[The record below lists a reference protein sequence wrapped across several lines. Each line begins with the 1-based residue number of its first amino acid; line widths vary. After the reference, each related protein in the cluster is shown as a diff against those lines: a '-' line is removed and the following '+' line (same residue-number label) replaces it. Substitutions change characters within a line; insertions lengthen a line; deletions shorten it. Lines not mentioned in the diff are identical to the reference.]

1 MRWSASRGPRT
12 LAVDCLAWSARAR
25 VVAARAGVFLFD
37 YLVLVRVFGSNRL
50 RILVSGARSRVFFLG
65 VQRSD

>member
-1 MRWSASRGPRT
+1 MVLVVRRLDWVCDALVCFILSLSSCRT

-25 VVAARAGVFLFD
+25 VVAARAGVFWFD

-50 RILVSGARSRVFFLG
+50 RI
-65 VQRSD
+65 